1 VVFDHHDGTMSREPE
16 TQSVKLEAFGQ
27 SATDFGYTYYM
38 QDENGLQSE
47 SPLSNDPVEVASHY
61 LILPPALAQAAA

>member
-1 VVFDHHDGTMSREPE
+1 
-16 TQSVKLEAFGQ
+16 LEAFGQ

-61 LILPPALAQAAA
+61 LILPLALAQAAA